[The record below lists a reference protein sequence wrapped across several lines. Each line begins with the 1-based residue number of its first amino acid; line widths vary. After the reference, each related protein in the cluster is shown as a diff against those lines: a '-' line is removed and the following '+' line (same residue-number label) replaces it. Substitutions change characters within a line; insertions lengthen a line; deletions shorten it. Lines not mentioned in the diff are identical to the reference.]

1 MPQYAINAP
10 EFSVVMPTFRRPTL
24 LRAAIQSA
32 LDQRDV
38 AVEIIVMDDSPE
50 RSAEPVISSIGDS
63 RVRYLSNPHPSGGYP
78 SVVRNLC
85 WRKARGNFIHFLDDD
100 DIVAPGYYAA
110 VRAAFAERP
119 EVGLIYGRIEPFG
132 DCSKEQLAQEV
143 QYFTESARLSQVC
156 RRFRTKL
163 AFVAC
168 LMFQQALLVCSG
180 GVVRRECVERTGGF
194 DPKLRLREDVDFYV
208 RVMRRFGVH
217 FIDHVGLKYRI
228 GFPSLMHASE
238 LTEQDQQRLNEA
250 RMHTNSKYMRDH
262 GFAEFYALKLFARGF
277 LRFL

>member
-1 MPQYAINAP
+1 VPEYAMTAP

-24 LRAAIQSA
+24 LRTAIQSV

-38 AVEIIVMDDSPE
+38 AVEVIVMDDSPE
-50 RSAEPVISSIGDS
+50 RSAEPVVSSLGDP
-63 RVRYLSNPHPSGGYP
+63 RVRYLANPQPTGGFPSI
-78 SVVRNLC
+78 VRNLC
-85 WRKARGNFIHFLDDD
+85 WPNASGNFIHFLDDD
-100 DIVAPGYYAA
+100 DIVPSGYYAA
-110 VRAAFAERP
+110 VRTAFAERP

-132 DCSKEQLAQEV
+132 DCSKEQLEQEI
-143 QYFTESARLSQVC
+143 QYFAESARLSRVC
-156 RRFRTKL
+156 QQFRTKL

-168 LMFQQALLVCSG
+168 LMFQRALLVCSG
-180 GVVRRECVERTGGF
+180 GIVRRECMERMGGF

-208 RVMRRFGVH
+208 RAMRLFGVH
-217 FIDHVGLKYRI
+217 FIDQVGLKYRI

-238 LTEQDQQRLNEA
+238 LTEQDEQQLREA

-262 GFAEFYALKLFARGF
+262 GSVEFYALKLFARGF